1 VTLPAGHCFFAG
13 GGQISEPAGSTI
25 TVSFAD
31 DEVNLG
37 VLQNFLQMQTTT
49 LTINGGTPIDVSSR
63 YGAPTQEPNGAW
75 RSTWTYPTGI
85 TLANPGD
92 AMTFTITSKLSRL
105 FAEETNGPVGFSLG
119 FLPGPPIFTPAGI
132 YFTGT
137 CTVTAT

>member
-1 VTLPAGHCFFAG
+1 MAKRTLFLLGGVVAVLAFGVANVSAADVTLPAGHCFFAG

-63 YGAPTQEPNGAW
+63 
-75 RSTWTYPTGI
+75 
-85 TLANPGD
+85 
-92 AMTFTITSKLSRL
+92 
-105 FAEETNGPVGFSLG
+105 
-119 FLPGPPIFTPAGI
+119 
-132 YFTGT
+132 
-137 CTVTAT
+137 